1 MQNKDSIKHLS
12 IQSETNISQILQ
24 KITVS
29 GRRELLVL
37 DNGMK
42 LVGTVSDG
50 DIRKYLLKSNNLK
63 IHVKMIMNKNPKFFY
78 VDNIKVDKLFQYFSK
93 NISLIPILNYKKE
106 IITVLENSNYMEKLN
121 QIITDKNIVVVMAGG
136 KGTRLHP
143 FTKVM
148 PKALFPI
155 NKSTLI
161 EQILLRFIKKN
172 FYNFI
177 LIVNH
182 QKELIKNYIKIN
194 KFNFPVKIHEE
205 KNPLGT
211 VGSLSNIKLISGQ
224 RIILVNCD
232 TIFNFEF
239 NDLLRFH
246 IRKKSEFTIVISENS
261 FHSSYG
267 VCDIDKS
274 NKLIG
279 FREKPKI
286 SNNVNV
292 GFYIIEKNII
302 NLIPKNKFFGIDE
315 LINKVLKK
323 GIKVY
328 VYKIQD
334 KNYTDYGKWEDIER
348 SLPFYEKAVI
358 IGYGSIGEKHYR
370 SLKNIKYFDQIYVF
384 SREDLIKNFL

>member
-1 MQNKDSIKHLS
+1 MNNKNSIKHLS
-12 IQSETNISQILQ
+12 IKSETNISQILQ

-50 DIRKYLLKSNNLK
+50 DIRKYLLKSNDLK
-63 IHVKMIMNKNPKFFY
+63 INVKMIMNKNPKFFY
-78 VDNIKVDKLFQYFSK
+78 VDNIKVDKLLKYFSK
-93 NISLIPILNYKKE
+93 NISLIPILNNNRE
-106 IITVLENSNYMEKLN
+106 IITVLDNLNYMEKLN
-121 QIITDKNIVVVMAGG
+121 QITTDKNLVVVMAGG

-161 EQILLRFIKKN
+161 EQILLRFIEKN

-205 KNPLGT
+205 KKPLGT

-232 TIFNFEF
+232 TIFNFDF

-246 IRKKSEFTIVISENS
+246 IRKKSNFTIVISVNT

-274 NKLIG
+274 NKLIS

-286 SNNVNV
+286 SNNANV

-323 GIKVY
+323 GMKVY

-348 SLPFYEKAVI
+348 SL
-358 IGYGSIGEKHYR
+358 S
-370 SLKNIKYFDQIYVF
+370 SL
-384 SREDLIKNFL
+384 

>member
-348 SLPFYEKAVI
+348 SLP
-358 IGYGSIGEKHYR
+358 
-370 SLKNIKYFDQIYVF
+370 SL
-384 SREDLIKNFL
+384 

>member
-29 GRRELLVL
+29 GRRLLVL

-148 PKALFPI
+148 PKALF
-155 NKSTLI
+155 
-161 EQILLRFIKKN
+161 Q
-172 FYNFI
+172 
-177 LIVNH
+177 
-182 QKELIKNYIKIN
+182 
-194 KFNFPVKIHEE
+194 
-205 KNPLGT
+205 
-211 VGSLSNIKLISGQ
+211 
-224 RIILVNCD
+224 
-232 TIFNFEF
+232 
-239 NDLLRFH
+239 
-246 IRKKSEFTIVISENS
+246 
-261 FHSSYG
+261 
-267 VCDIDKS
+267 
-274 NKLIG
+274 
-279 FREKPKI
+279 
-286 SNNVNV
+286 
-292 GFYIIEKNII
+292 
-302 NLIPKNKFFGIDE
+302 
-315 LINKVLKK
+315 
-323 GIKVY
+323 
-328 VYKIQD
+328 
-334 KNYTDYGKWEDIER
+334 
-348 SLPFYEKAVI
+348 
-358 IGYGSIGEKHYR
+358 
-370 SLKNIKYFDQIYVF
+370 
-384 SREDLIKNFL
+384 